1 MNLAATQFIVG
12 PAGRLDHGDG
22 HEPYVRVEKGQFG
35 CVIFGPYTVFE
46 PGEYD
51 VAFEIAVDDRFI
63 SEGQNFCRVDVAS
76 DFGNRIIREI
86 MVNSNYIDGK
96 GVAQVALRFVIEE
109 SLPLEF
115 RLYSLGTQTFSV
127 KYEREVRLVRSFRIL
142 RLVQKWRK
150 ARGLGRGLGGVL
162 IGKFYMLLVRS
173 FRRLRM
179 LQKWIKV
186 RVLAS
191 GPMNAFYTDNFDR
204 FQRYTYLGAN
214 VTPSRRGVV
223 MDWMGV
229 KLHIKHQEDFHIITE
244 VFRLNNYN
252 FVNRGAACVIDVG
265 MNVGIASLYF
275 ARMPQVSVV
284 HSFEPFSW
292 PFARALENFAL
303 NPELSSKIRPN
314 RVGLAAK
321 SEVTRVRCSES
332 TIGTSI
338 RGNDGPDEDN
348 ISIQEASE
356 ALKPIFDEA
365 SHSGQAIVLKMD
377 CEGSEFTILDSLHR
391 SNLLVNVKILM
402 MEWHKWWSPPEKT
415 NQNIVEILS
424 QDGFV
429 IFDFAHLDDPHASMI
444 YAVRQ

>member
-1 MNLAATQFIVG
+1 MNLAATHFIIG
-12 PAGRLDHGDG
+12 PAGRLDDRDG

-51 VAFEIAVDDRFI
+51 VTFEIAVDDHFVSDGR
-63 SEGQNFCRVDVAS
+63 NFCWVDVAG

-86 MVNSNYIDGK
+86 MVNSNYVDGK
-96 GVAQVALRFVIEE
+96 SVAQVALRFVIEE
-109 SLPLEF
+109 PLSLEF

-127 KYEREVRLVRSFRIL
+127 KYEREVQLVSSFRIL
-142 RLVQKWRK
+142 RLIQKWRK
-150 ARGLGRGLGGVL
+150 ARGLAGGL
-162 IGKFYMLLVRS
+162 IGKLYTLLVSSSRVL
-173 FRRLRM
+173 RL

-191 GPMNAFYTDNFDR
+191 GPMNAFYTENFDN

-223 MDWMGV
+223 TDWMGV
-229 KLHIKHQEDFHIITE
+229 KLLIKHQEDFHIITE

-275 ARMPQVSVV
+275 AKMPQVSVV

-314 RVGLAAK
+314 RVGLAEK

-338 RGNDGPDEDN
+338 RGNNGPDEDN

-365 SHSGQAIVLKMD
+365 LRCGQAIVLKMD
-377 CEGSEFTILDSLHR
+377 CEGSEFAILDSLHR
-391 SNLLVNVKILM
+391 SKLLLDVKILM

-424 QDGFV
+424 RNGFV
-429 IFDFAHLDDPHASMI
+429 VFDFAHLDDPHASMI
-444 YAVRQ
+444 YAVRL